1 MGTDLLT
8 ERFSAQIAG
17 VLSCYDRLIV
27 HGTIPDFFYGQ
38 AMTNYLNERRIRI
51 FDYVQFA
58 QPLREALREHA
69 EAVAAEN
76 GIDVE
81 FIRTSR
87 MRKSD
92 KITAL
97 IQQRGRHPGL
107 VAILS
112 AMEPCSTYKPWHDK
126 TTGKTFLR
134 PDSGKCL
141 QLFYYVVLS
150 LGFSGLRSRSS
161 RYSLYHIFLSRP

>member
-1 MGTDLLT
+1 MQ
-8 ERFSAQIAG
+8 FS
-17 VLSCYDRLIV
+17 
-27 HGTIPDFFYGQ
+27 
-38 AMTNYLNERRIRI
+38 
-51 FDYVQFA
+51 

-126 TTGKTFLR
+126 QTGKSFLK
-134 PDSGKCL
+134 PDDGKRL
-141 QLFYYVVLS
+141 HYYFYFIDEE
-150 LGFSGLRSRSS
+150 LGL
-161 RYSLYHIFLSRP
+161 